1 MFQKHSKLLSILIL
15 CTLFSSTVSPFSTS
29 IVYAQAL
36 PTETGN
42 DAASS
47 ALFPSGNSAQAT
59 GNVQSGTSA
68 SEVST
73 GAALAVGEAVGTC
86 SVGGLLGS
94 IVSNYLKIALG
105 SITSKASD
113 YVSSAIGSQVS
124 KVITI
129 IPRVPVADDYVSEN
143 TARLVDKEHS
153 GGQGSRYDIVSGLAK
168 GFIQAP
174 SFDAFGFCLGN
185 AIIRYIGDATVQ
197 WIRSGFDGNPVYVD
211 NPEAFFKNIADVE
224 AGAFVTNVAN
234 GVGVN
239 ICAPFKVQVILNTL
253 QRYSRGGYGNQASCS
268 LSQIK
273 NNYEQFVNGDWNA
286 GGFPGWFELIQHQNN
301 PYGATYLTRLELA
314 RQIGARQQTQEKK
327 LERNNGYQTITVC
340 EKTRAD
346 GSFDPASC
354 KDQTPAGYVKSQV
367 EARATAP
374 LLRLTIADEFD
385 EIVTELV
392 NQLVKI
398 AIDKML
404 EGAKN

>member
-15 CTLFSSTVSPFSTS
+15 CSFFSSLVNPFYAQKTF
-29 IVYAQAL
+29 AQAL

-47 ALFPSGNSAQAT
+47 ALFPSGNSGQAT

-68 SEVST
+68 SEVSS

-197 WIRSGFDGNPVYVD
+197 WIRSGFVYIKLIAVSKQ
-211 NPEAFFKNIADVE
+211 PLFK
-224 AGAFVTNVAN
+224 
-234 GVGVN
+234 
-239 ICAPFKVQVILNTL
+239 
-253 QRYSRGGYGNQASCS
+253 
-268 LSQIK
+268 
-273 NNYEQFVNGDWNA
+273 
-286 GGFPGWFELIQHQNN
+286 
-301 PYGATYLTRLELA
+301 
-314 RQIGARQQTQEKK
+314 
-327 LERNNGYQTITVC
+327 
-340 EKTRAD
+340 
-346 GSFDPASC
+346 
-354 KDQTPAGYVKSQV
+354 
-367 EARATAP
+367 
-374 LLRLTIADEFD
+374 
-385 EIVTELV
+385 EI
-392 NQLVKI
+392 
-398 AIDKML
+398 
-404 EGAKN
+404 

>member
-15 CTLFSSTVSPFSTS
+15 CSLFSSIVNPFLAQKTF
-29 IVYAQAL
+29 AQAL
-36 PTETGN
+36 PTQTGN

-59 GNVQSGTSA
+59 GNVQSSA
-68 SEVST
+68 SSEVGA

-86 SVGGLLGS
+86 SVGALLGS
-94 IVSNYLKIALG
+94 IVSNYLQVAIGTLISGA
-105 SITSKASD
+105 TD
-113 YVSSAIGSQVS
+113 YLSSAITSTVS
-124 KVITI
+124 GVVSIT
-129 IPRVPVADDYVSEN
+129 VPVRDNKNTSN
-143 TARLVDKEHS
+143 TADLVNKEIAA
-153 GGQGSRYDIVSGLAK
+153 GQGQRYDIISGLTRE
-168 GFIQAP
+168 FIKNP

-185 AIIRYIGDATVQ
+185 AIIRYIGDATVA
-197 WIRSGFDGNPVYVD
+197 WIRGGFDGNPVYVD

-234 GVGVN
+234 GVGVD

-253 QRYSRGGYGNQASCS
+253 QRYSRGGYGNQATCT
-268 LSQIK
+268 LSEIK

-286 GGFPGWFELIQHQNN
+286 GGFPGWLELIQHQNN
-301 PYGATYLTRLELA
+301 PYGATMLTRMELA
-314 RQIGARQQTQEKK
+314 RQIGAQKQVQEKK
-327 LERNNGYQTITVC
+327 LERNSGYQTITVC
-340 EKTRAD
+340 DKKRAD

-367 EARATAP
+367 EARAGAP
-374 LLRLTIADEFD
+374 LLRLTLADEFD

-392 NQLVKI
+392 NQFVKI

-404 EGAKN
+404 EGSKD